1 MQYCVTLRVWPNS
14 HGYCCSNGRRSHI
27 TPLRGHIRYWHLV
40 YCKVVGH
47 REEGQQPANCPPDKQ
62 LLKRK
67 EIHTIKVSES
77 KNKLQHTVTTVAV
90 VEGGSGVLTTTV
102 LKTGRSV
109 SLNLPLRGQATQ
121 Q

>member
-1 MQYCVTLRVWPNS
+1 MITLQL
-14 HGYCCSNGRRSHI
+14 GD
-27 TPLRGHIRYWHLV
+27 LV
-40 YCKVVGH
+40 PHMKNQRDSPVFARFQNHHQVVGR
-47 REEGQQPANCPPDKQ
+47 REEGQQPANFPPDKQ

-90 VEGGSGVLTTTV
+90 VEGGSGVLATTV

-109 SLNLPLRGQATQ
+109 SLNFPLRGQATQ